1 MLWQIMW
8 ATCVYIEAV
17 SVFPQLRMMQNAK
30 VRPGCLRGAGVWP
43 AQQHLRLLLMQLHA
57 VRGLLAIF

>member
-1 MLWQIMW
+1 MALRVVSIITASPQIMW

-30 VRPGCLRGAGVWP
+30 VRPSWP
-43 AQQHLRLLLMQLHA
+43 PSREPLPACACTDML
-57 VRGLLAIF
+57 